1 MKKITQA
8 RFNTIL
14 LLESTKRIQHQGKL
28 DILPPS
34 RTGFSWVSKA
44 KSSLVYTRSGLEPL
58 SRSLAQY
65 SMPQVSV
72 LTLLSSPV
80 FGVSSFNPQ
89 DPAVSSQASMMVIT
103 YLHPY
108 LHISQPL
115 NPHHRLPYLISRSL
129 PTDSGRSFLVPIT
142 THLLLPY
149 PSESNPS
156 LLVCLTLELHSVSK
170 DLQISSYQLQLMAEA
185 FITMLDGTPWNDGH

>member
-8 RFNTIL
+8 RFSAIL
-14 LLESTKRIQHQGKL
+14 PLESTKRIQYQGNL
-28 DILPPS
+28 DLLPPF
-34 RTGFSWVSKA
+34 RTGFSWVSNA
-44 KSSLVYTRSGLEPL
+44 KSSLLYTRSGVEPL
-58 SRSLAQY
+58 SRSLAQS

-80 FGVSSFNPQ
+80 FGVSAFNTQ
-89 DPAVSSQASMMVIT
+89 DPAVSSQASMTVIT

-129 PTDSGRSFLVPIT
+129 PSDSGSSFLVPIT
-142 THLLLPY
+142 THLL
-149 PSESNPS
+149 
-156 LLVCLTLELHSVSK
+156 
-170 DLQISSYQLQLMAEA
+170 
-185 FITMLDGTPWNDGH
+185 